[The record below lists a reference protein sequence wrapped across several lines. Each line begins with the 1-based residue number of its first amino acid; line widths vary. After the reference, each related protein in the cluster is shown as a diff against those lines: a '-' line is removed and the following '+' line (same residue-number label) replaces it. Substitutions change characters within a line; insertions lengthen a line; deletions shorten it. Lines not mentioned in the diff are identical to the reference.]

1 MKKLIIL
8 SLFMLALVSTM
19 FALDADPRT
28 VYQEIAF
35 SEVPPWTITTYPTTD
50 PHYLFRAT
58 YAGITFGT
66 DSSMPQV
73 SYFNVSYVEEL
84 GLMVAQFDQAAW
96 PVANTWVAGQTITMN
111 IWYRSNTA
119 VPFDTASNPTSQYIM
134 TVPAGFDPIFNLP
147 SFDLGTDVW
156 TIPAGP
162 NGPANTWR
170 YNLQL
175 NGPAGTTV
183 TGPGTYAGTLPQLFT
198 TGQLLADSNDL
209 IGTWTAGAAPAGMQW
224 VENPI
229 TVQASDFAGAKVDH
243 VYGAEKTFVAIPIPD
258 TYTLNVNA
266 VGPASLIYKN
276 TVSTGETT
284 NHSFSGATAAE
295 LTGIYTLEPLPA
307 GWHWEPASIT
317 VEASHFTSSKSGLQ
331 VWGTMS
337 NGAKVAYSH
346 TITFT
351 QMIDPTTFTLNV
363 NGPDGYA
370 VTGPVAGTTDYVATD
385 SNDLVNDLVG
395 SYEIA
400 AAPAGYHWA
409 VNPIVV
415 AESDFVANAF
425 AIEFVLVL
433 DPPVIVPIDPSTIP
447 AGAPTTNVVNA
458 AYTVNYVAG
467 GVHDVFIP
475 RTPTDTGALAYIG
488 GDWLAPDG
496 APDWTWLNVNFGAKA
511 PITII
516 VLGPTLPV
524 ELSSFTGTMTAEYFV
539 QLNWTSQSETSLL
552 GYRVLRGETADVN
565 SAVSITP
572 TLVTATNTSTTQNY
586 SITDT
591 EVENNTTY
599 SYWLESVNMDGT
611 SEFHGPVN
619 VLVQHEVPP
628 VLPEYTSMRN
638 AYPNPFAQNSST
650 NLEVSVK
657 AGETGTVTIYN
668 ILGQVVKT
676 YTVREGLNNLNWN
689 GKDSKGNTCG
699 SGIYFYR
706 LSTPSMNQTKKMV
719 IVK

>member
-1 MKKLIIL
+1 MILLIAVSAFAFNTRKFYRQIQITGGDIMTYVNTASPANDADFL
-8 SLFMLALVSTM
+8 LTVTDVTASETISTATSVPALIRVSTQAGPTGTVAWVM
-19 FALDADPRT
+19 FDA
-28 VYQEIAF
+28 QAF
-35 SEVPPWTITTYPTTD
+35 
-50 PHYLFRAT
+50 AT
-58 YAGITFGT
+58 
-66 DSSMPQV
+66 
-73 SYFNVSYVEEL
+73 L
-84 GLMVAQFDQAAW
+84 G
-96 PVANTWVAGQTITMN
+96 N
-111 IWYRSNTA
+111 
-119 VPFDTASNPTSQYIM
+119 
-134 TVPAGFDPIFNLP
+134 VPAGRVFNLSLTYLGNADPVTNTVTTTITAPSGAAAVWLYGDANSWFLPLNMFGAPITHTLAVTANYVAEIYLNGSTTGHFTPYTFDP
-147 SFDLGTDVW
+147 
-156 TIPAGP
+156 
-162 NGPANTWR
+162 
-170 YNLQL
+170 
-175 NGPAGTTV
+175 
-183 TGPGTYAGTLPQLFT
+183 
-198 TGQLLADSNDL
+198 AD
-209 IGTWTAGAAPAGMQW
+209 A
-224 VENPI
+224 
-229 TVQASDFAGAKVDH
+229 
-243 VYGAEKTFVAIPIPD
+243 
-258 TYTLNVNA
+258 
-266 VGPASLIYKN
+266 
-276 TVSTGETT
+276 
-284 NHSFSGATAAE
+284 
-295 LTGIYTLEPLPA
+295 GIYTVVRNYTTWNPVDYNYDGSSNQSVNFVGTATPLAPINPIPA
-307 GWHWEPASIT
+307 NAAVIERAFGAPAAPVALSWEWDATQAIAPDSYNIYWPADAVAPINQVSSSWATPAIGFGAYT
-317 VEASHFTSSKSGLQ
+317 WKVEAVWNDPAKSSAAPLK
-331 VWGTMS
+331 VIFGTKTADVKGT
-337 NGAKVAYSH
+337 GAAATWAF
-346 TITFT
+346 TITELPP
-351 QMIDPTTFTLNV
+351 PTTTYTLNV

-385 SNDLVNDLVG
+385 NNDMVNDLVG
-395 SYEIA
+395 SYTIA
-400 AAPAGYHWA
+400 AVTAPSYWA
-409 VNPIVV
+409 VNPIEVT
-415 AESDFVANAF
+415 AADFDAVTHIANINF
-425 AIEFVLVL
+425 ELITVNPV
-433 DPPVIVPIDPSTIP
+433 DPTSFPAYP
-447 AGAPTTNVVNA
+447 AGNVTGFIVTGTGTHDLYIA
-458 AYTVNYVAG
+458 RQAG
-467 GVHDVFIP
+467 EI
-475 RTPTDTGALAYIG
+475 GALAYINSA
-488 GDWLAPDG
+488 WIAPDG
-496 APDWTWLNVNFGAKA
+496 APDWTWTGVNFDAKA
-511 PITII
+511 PIP
-516 VLGPTLPV
+516 VVVYGPTLPV

>member
-1 MKKLIIL
+1 MKKTIIL
-8 SLFMLALVSTM
+8 TLLCLLVTVGLFAANTKAYTQKVTDPNSVLSNMQFPDVTNGSTST
-19 FALDADPRT
+19 APGYVVRA
-28 VYQEIAF
+28 
-35 SEVPPWTITTYPTTD
+35 WITTRPAEVTSTLTHAASLIRLYRFGNGGGVPYDTRIFLQFSTFTTNWALGETV
-50 PHYLFRAT
+50 HIEVT
-58 YAGITFGT
+58 NN
-66 DSSMPQV
+66 
-73 SYFNVSYVEEL
+73 NVSPALTDFWEIQL
-84 GLMVAQFDQAAW
+84 PLSHSSNPGQAWTVVDPAVPLDLW
-96 PVANTWVAGQTITMN
+96 PVAQ
-111 IWYRSNTA
+111 
-119 VPFDTASNPTSQYIM
+119 DH
-134 TVPAGFDPIFNLP
+134 
-147 SFDLGTDVW
+147 W
-156 TIPAGP
+156 T
-162 NGPANTWR
+162 
-170 YNLQL
+170 YNLQV
-175 NGPAGTTV
+175 NGPAGIAV
-183 TGPGTYAGTLPQLFT
+183 AGPGTYAGTMPQQFS
-198 TGQLLADSNDL
+198 TGQLLADNNDL
-209 IGTWTAGAAPAGMQW
+209 LGSWLAAAAPAGFHWQT
-224 VENPI
+224 NPI
-229 TVQASDFAGAKVDH
+229 VVDATGWAGAKVDH
-243 VYGAEKTFVAIPIPD
+243 VYSKTIEFVPIADAD

-266 VGPASLIYKN
+266 MGPATPIYKDA
-276 TVSTGETT
+276 VPTGQTT
-284 NHSFSGATAAE
+284 NHAFTGNTAAE
-295 LTGIYTLEPLPA
+295 LTGTYTLEPLPA

-317 VEASHFTSSKSGLQ
+317 VVAGDFTSSKSALQ

-346 TITFT
+346 TITFVQT
-351 QMIDPTTFTLNV
+351 ANPTTTYTLNV

-385 SNDLVNDLVG
+385 SNNMINDLVG
-395 SYEIA
+395 SYTI
-400 AAPAGYHWA
+400 APATAPSYWA

-415 AESDFVANAF
+415 AEGDFVANVAT
-425 AIEFVLVL
+425 INFVLITVNPV
-433 DPPVIVPIDPSTIP
+433 DPTSFPAYP
-447 AGAPTTNVVNA
+447 AGNVTGYMA
-458 AYTVNYVAG
+458 TGAG
-467 GVHDVFIP
+467 IHDLFIA
-475 RTPTDTGALAYIG
+475 RQAGEIGALAYIG
-488 GDWLAPDG
+488 GAWLAPDG
-496 APDWTWLNVNFGAKA
+496 APDWTWLNVNFDAKA
-511 PITII
+511 PIPVII
-516 VLGPTLPV
+516 YGPTLPV

-552 GYRVLRGETADVN
+552 GYRVLRSETADVSN
-565 SAVSITP
+565 AVSITP

-676 YTVREGLNNLNWN
+676 YTVREGLNNLKWN

-699 SGIYFYR
+699 SGIYFAR

-719 IVK
+719 IFK